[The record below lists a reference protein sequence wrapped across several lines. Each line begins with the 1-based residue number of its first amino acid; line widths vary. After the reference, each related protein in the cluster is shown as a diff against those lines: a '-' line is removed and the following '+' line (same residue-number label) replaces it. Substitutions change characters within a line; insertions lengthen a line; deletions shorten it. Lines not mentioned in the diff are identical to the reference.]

1 MELLIPRT
9 VRAIMAKGYAEGYA
23 EGHALGYAEG
33 LAEGRIEGRKKGRMR
48 MLSALREARARGID
62 PDSPEFEQ
70 FLLDF
75 DADKP
80 DASR

>member
-9 VRAIMAKGYAEGYA
+9 VRAIMAKGYAEG
-23 EGHALGYAEG
+23 
-33 LAEGRIEGRKKGRMR
+33 RTEGRKRERMR
-48 MLSALREARARGID
+48 MISALRAARARGID

-70 FLLDF
+70 FLLGF

-80 DASR
+80 DDSR

>member
-23 EGHALGYAEG
+23 EG
-33 LAEGRIEGRKKGRMR
+33 LAEGRSEGRKRGRMR
-48 MLSALREARARGID
+48 MRMISALRAARSRGID

-75 DADKP
+75 AADQP
-80 DASR
+80 DDSRY